1 MRGCNLNSGSLFVQ
15 KGPNRDELVANDS
28 KCEPAS
34 VSQVDSIAMANV
46 FRLPSTYS
54 SADKHCSRSQK
65 PESYGA
71 SEVPN

>member
-15 KGPNRDELVANDS
+15 KGPTRNELVANDS
-28 KCEPAS
+28 KCELAS
-34 VSQVDSIAMANV
+34 VSQVGRVTMANV

-54 SADKHCSRSQK
+54 GADKHCSRSQK

-71 SEVPN
+71 FEVPN